1 MTKYLLQTLHNIHQT
16 TSLYEE
22 CLSDSKDCLK
32 SRFQILLSFFYLKK
46 LHETLKSLKYDIKE
60 FLKFFFKSYLQP

>member
-1 MTKYLLQTLHNIHQT
+1 
-16 TSLYEE
+16 
-22 CLSDSKDCLK
+22 LK

-60 FLKFFFKSYLQP
+60 FLKFFFKSYLEP